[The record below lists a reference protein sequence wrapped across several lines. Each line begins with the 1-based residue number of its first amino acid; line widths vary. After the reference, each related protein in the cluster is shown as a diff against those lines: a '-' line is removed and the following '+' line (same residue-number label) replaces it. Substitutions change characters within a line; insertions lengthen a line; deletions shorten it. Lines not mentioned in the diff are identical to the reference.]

1 MPQGAPTVPF
11 VPLEGLIEA
20 AISTSKGWGI
30 IRCTSASAA
39 GSGGRLSA
47 SRSRRHATTPVRGV
61 GHAVSRQPWD
71 RRHAAHLRLDFSSTF
86 DPRRHAHADRVP
98 PPWVLSTAPWDGAA
112 CHPPAQLP
120 TGGRIVR
127 DLLPGLSALPAS
139 TRRVRQRHLLQF
151 LHFLD
156 AQAVATCAAIE
167 PRHLSAF
174 VRSTSMSSPAL
185 TPRSSRICAPSSGF
199 CG

>member
-127 DLLPGLSALPAS
+127 DLLPGLSALPSARGAS
-139 TRRVRQRHLLQF
+139 ASVISSSSPFPGCAGRRDVCGDRTSTPVRL
-151 LHFLD
+151 
-156 AQAVATCAAIE
+156 
-167 PRHLSAF
+167 
-174 VRSTSMSSPAL
+174 VRSTSMSSPARS
-185 TPRSSRICAPSSGF
+185 PRSSRICAPSSGF